1 MREVS
6 ALEHVL
12 TGHEGQT
19 PQESR
24 DSRPMSRMQHEYD
37 QIISDNSGQGAF
49 GVATAMQAEVCDRNV
64 GPHPIILHGNT
75 MPPLVRL
82 VRGRE
87 NAFTEF

>member
-1 MREVS
+1 MS

-12 TGHEGQT
+12 TGHEGQP

-24 DSRPMSRMQHEYD
+24 DSRLMSRMQHEYD
-37 QIISDNSGQGAF
+37 QIISDISGQGAF

-64 GPHPIILHGNT
+64 GPHPIILHGSS
-75 MPPLVRL
+75 MPPFMWL